1 MSKARILAVDDQRY
15 FRELVEGLLSDE
27 GYEVRTASSGE
38 EALHLFERED
48 FEVVLTD
55 LVMPGIDGSELV
67 RRLKERRPDQD
78 IVMVTGVVDVSA
90 AVEAMKLGA
99 TDYIL
104 KPFDRTLLLESVD
117 KILSRRRLREEHA
130 RLIEE
135 NLEFMGVL
143 SLFERAAGL
152 FTTLSVEPLGERI
165 VEGLCLE
172 TRAQTGVLW
181 VAEEIGGR
189 ELRLAGA
196 RGLVRIEDEPETID
210 CQKALGSWCPAL
222 SKASATRAALS
233 EAGAGPGA
241 GAGAGEAVVL
251 FAALRHAGET
261 VGLLRLGDRLQGEVF
276 GEPERAMVEKFCELG
291 ASALHN
297 AMRFR
302 ALERRSLRDPDTRAY
317 TRTYFEDAVRHEIQ
331 TSNRFGHRF
340 SILRLEQPDASA
352 AARRSGEPLPTLEE
366 RRRIRC
372 SVDRLEGVL
381 RSTDLVATDDAGEI
395 RILLP
400 RTDALGAGILGQ
412 RIRRAL
418 EGDDLPDSGQTR
430 PLLVG
435 ATFPVDGT
443 QIETLS
449 RVLDDRRDA
458 VRQSLLRTRP
468 ELMRPQPIDAL
479 LDRMLELGSVEPV
492 ELEGQILRFALED
505 VARRPADR
513 GVLFLSPGARWL
525 PEILEVLH
533 EIRDRAHRT
542 EVVVVADGEPQTSSP
557 QITWVR
563 KATIETRRP
572 LAVYFGDGP
581 AFAMI
586 GQLTLA
592 AARTPIFQTG
602 DRTLVETLT
611 FELQRELAIPLS
623 V

>member
-27 GYEVRTASSGE
+27 GYEVQTACSGE

-48 FEVVLTD
+48 FEIVLTD

-181 VAEEIGGR
+181 VAEETGGR
-189 ELRLAGA
+189 DLRLAGA

-210 CQKALGSWCPAL
+210 CEKALGSWCPAL
-222 SKASATRAALS
+222 STGTATRAALS
-233 EAGAGPGA
+233 GT
-241 GAGAGEAVVL
+241 GESVVL
-251 FAALRHAGET
+251 FVALRHAGET
-261 VGLLRLGDRLQGEVF
+261 VGLMRLGDRLQGEIF
-276 GEPERAMVEKFCELG
+276 GEPERAMAEKFCELG

-317 TRTYFEDAVRHEIQ
+317 TQTYLEDAARHEIQ
-331 TSNRFGHRF
+331 KSNRFGHRF
-340 SILRLEQPDASA
+340 SILRLEQPVPSDAG
-352 AARRSGEPLPTLEE
+352 RRHGEPPTLEE
-366 RRRIRC
+366 RRRIRRC
-372 SVDRLEGVL
+372 VDRLEGVL

-395 RILLP
+395 QILLP
-400 RTDALGAGILGQ
+400 QTDALGAGILGQ
-412 RIRRAL
+412 RIRRSL
-418 EGDDLPDSGQTR
+418 ESGDTPGSGETG

-435 ATFPVDGT
+435 ATFPVDGS
-443 QIETLS
+443 QVETLF
-449 RVLDDRRDA
+449 RVLDDRREA
-458 VRQSLLRTRP
+458 VRKSLLRTRP
-468 ELMRPQPIDAL
+468 ELMHTQSLDSL

-492 ELEGQILRFALED
+492 ELEGQILRFVLED
-505 VARRPADR
+505 VSRRPADR

-533 EIRDRAHRT
+533 EIRDRAYRT
-542 EVVVVADGEPQTSSP
+542 EVVIVADGEPQPTSP
-557 QITWVR
+557 RVTWVR

-572 LAVYFGDGP
+572 FVVYFGDGP

-602 DRTLVETLT
+602 DRTLVEYLS

>member
-1 MSKARILAVDDQRY
+1 MSRARILAVDDQRY

-27 GYEVRTASSGE
+27 GYEVQTACSGE

-48 FEVVLTD
+48 FEIVLTD

-181 VAEEIGGR
+181 VAEEIGSSQ
-189 ELRLAGA
+189 LRLAGA

-210 CQKALGSWCPAL
+210 SDEVLGRWCPAL
-222 SKASATRAALS
+222 STGSATRATLS
-233 EAGAGPGA
+233 GT
-241 GAGAGEAVVL
+241 GEAIVL
-251 FAALRHAGET
+251 FVALRHAGET
-261 VGLLRLGDRLQGEVF
+261 IGLMRLGDRLQGEVF
-276 GEPERAMVEKFCELG
+276 GEPERAMAEKFCDFG
-291 ASALHN
+291 ATALHN

-317 TRTYFEDAVRHEIQ
+317 TRTYLEDAARHEIQ
-331 TSNRFGHRF
+331 KSNRFGHRF
-340 SILRLEQPDASA
+340 SILRLEQPSRSGAS
-352 AARRSGEPLPTLEE
+352 RRSGEPLPLEE
-366 RRRIRC
+366 RRRIRR

-381 RSTDLVATDDAGEI
+381 RSTDLVATDDGGEI
-395 RILLP
+395 QILLP
-400 RTDALGAGILGQ
+400 QTDALGAGILGQ
-412 RIRRAL
+412 RIRRSL
-418 EGDDLPDSGQTR
+418 ESDDEAGSEETGS
-430 PLLVG
+430 LLVG

-443 QIETLS
+443 QIETLF
-449 RVLDDRRDA
+449 RVLEERRDA
-458 VRQSLLRTRP
+458 VRKSLLRTHP
-468 ELMRPQPIDAL
+468 ELMQPQPLDSL

-505 VARRPADR
+505 VSRRPADR
-513 GVLFLSPGARWL
+513 GVLFLSPGSRWL

-542 EVVVVADGEPQTSSP
+542 EVVIVADGEPQTSSS
-557 QITWVR
+557 QVTWVR

-572 LAVYFGDGP
+572 FVVYFGDGP

-602 DRTLVETLT
+602 DRTLVEYLS